1 MSTCRMDNHRNASC
15 RKGFRLNWS
24 PLFYRQRGT
33 KGLGVLPG
41 TFGDLSCK
49 LPVSARHAKGE
60 AKPYSF
66 RLPEQFPDIVLAGKR
81 PQFAPKISRP
91 GPRLN
96 LYCLAYKLYCWI
108 RCQVV
113 RRSNSAGLI
122 RLRAYKLPG
131 DICTHG

>member
-33 KGLGVLPG
+33 KGLGVLPR
-41 TFGDLSCK
+41 TFHVNCQSVHDMQKEKRNHTASGFQNSCRD
-49 LPVSARHAKGE
+49 V
-60 AKPYSF
+60 
-66 RLPEQFPDIVLAGKR
+66 VLAGKR

-96 LYCLAYKLYCWI
+96 LYWMAYKLYCWI

-131 DICTHG
+131 DICTHD